1 MPKVNLIQNKQSVN
15 YYTYHIGDYRTATA
29 HLSLDEDATYKRL
42 LDYQYDKECPIP
54 DDPAVMARRLRSNEK
69 LVSAMLAEF
78 FTLTDAGWINKRV
91 WDEIGKHQEFIDK
104 QKHNGRKGGRVKTQ
118 AEPNANPTPTLPIP
132 NTHTP
137 ILKKAINFEKL
148 PETLKTDAFQDAW
161 KRFVAYRA
169 ERKKPIYQS
178 SMEAK
183 WLQMESWG
191 SDMAVQSIEN
201 TIANGWQG
209 IFPPQGEKAKKKEE
223 SSKFR
228 GSF

>member
-1 MPKVNLIQNKQSVN
+1 MPKVNLIQNNQSVN

-54 DDPAVMARRLRSNEK
+54 DDPAVMARRLRSSEK
-69 LVSAMLAEF
+69 LVSAMLSEF
-78 FTLTDAGWINKRV
+78 FTLTDTGWVNKRV
-91 WDEIGKHQEFIDK
+91 WDEVGKHQEFIDK
-104 QKHNGRKGGRVKTQ
+104 QKHNGRKGGRAKTQ
-118 AEPNANPTPTLPIP
+118 AEPNANPTQALPIP

-161 KRFVAYRA
+161 KRFVAYRF

-183 WLQMESWG
+183 WRQMEEWG
-191 SDMAVQSIEN
+191 SDCAVQAIDN

-209 IFPPQGEKAKKKEE
+209 IFPPQGEKTKKKEE

>member
-1 MPKVNLIQNKQSVN
+1 MNLIQNNQSVN

-78 FTLTDAGWINKRV
+78 FTLTEAGWINKRV

-118 AEPNANPTPTLPIP
+118 AEPNANPTLTLPIP

-148 PETLKTDAFQDAW
+148 PGTLKTDAFQDAW
-161 KRFVAYRA
+161 ERFVAYRQ

-209 IFPPQGEKAKKKEE
+209 IFPPQGEKAKKKED

>member
-1 MPKVNLIQNKQSVN
+1 MLNNSVN

-54 DDPAVMARRLRSNEK
+54 DDPAVMARRLRSSEK
-69 LVSAMLAEF
+69 LVSAMLSEF
-78 FTLTDAGWINKRV
+78 FTLTDQGWVNLRV
-91 WDEIGKHQEFIDK
+91 WNEVGKHQEFIDK
-104 QKHNGRKGGRVKTQ
+104 QKHNGRKGGRQKTQ
-118 AEPNANPTPTLPIP
+118 TEPTANPTPTLPIP
-132 NTHTP
+132 NTYIP

-148 PETLKTDAFQDAW
+148 PETLKTDEFQEAW
-161 KRFVAYRA
+161 KRFVAYRQ
-169 ERKKPIYQS
+169 ERKKTIYQS

-209 IFPPQGEKAKKKEE
+209 IFPPQSEKAKKKEE